1 MHISFYSSI
10 FVETNTT
17 IMKTVN
23 YLIISGVIILLSAFT
38 INESV
43 NLKIADNYS
52 IKFSGTD
59 VEGIFK
65 DLKGSVQFDET
76 NLDASK
82 VSFSVAVNTINT
94 GNGTKNKHAI
104 SDKWFDADKFPNIT
118 FESKRFTKSTVGYTA
133 TGKMT
138 IHGVTKKMTIPF
150 TFANDMFKSK
160 FSVNRMDFKIGTM
173 KGMSKNVSNAI
184 ELDVTIPVTK

>member
-1 MHISFYSSI
+1 
-10 FVETNTT
+10 
-17 IMKTVN
+17 MKTIN
-23 YLIISGVIILLSAFT
+23 YLIVSGAIILLSAFT

-43 NLKIADNYS
+43 NWNISDNHS
-52 IKFSGTD
+52 IKFSGTE

-82 VSFSVAVNTINT
+82 ISFAVSVNAINT
-94 GNGTKNKHAI
+94 GNGTKNKHAV
-104 SDKWFDADKFPNIT
+104 SDKWFDAEQFPNIR
-118 FESKRFTKSTVGYTA
+118 FDSKSFTKTTAGYTA
-133 TGKMT
+133 TGNMT
-138 IHGVTKKMTIPF
+138 IHGITKELTIPF
-150 TFANDMFKSK
+150 TFANDMFTSK

-173 KGMSKNVSNAI
+173 KGMSKKVSNSI